1 LSSLGLSTELK
12 SFVARHLKMYLS
24 VCAIRLQNSV
34 VSLLE
39 IIVGMTDLE
48 KENMENMSSGV
59 TCCLLK
65 AHEKSRVAYKAQLVM
80 IFPLVD

>member
-1 LSSLGLSTELK
+1 MQLFFNFSKSL
-12 SFVARHLKMYLS
+12 
-24 VCAIRLQNSV
+24 RLQNSV

-59 TCCLLK
+59 TCYLLK
-65 AHEKSRVAYKAQLVM
+65 AQEKSRVAHKAQLVL